1 MATAVVEPRIRGFI
15 CTTAHPAGCA
25 SNVNTQ
31 IQVARSA
38 RSARSDQTG
47 HAGQADEADQ
57 AVQPG
62 QPGQPG
68 RKNGAGPLRVL
79 VIGASTGYGLAARIA
94 AGAMYG
100 AGTVGVFFERESS
113 GTRCGTP
120 GFYNTAAYHR
130 YATENGLVSANV
142 NGDAYSHEIKRKT
155 VELVAARL
163 GQVDLVVYSLASPK
177 RTDPDTGETYQS
189 VLSPIGETYV
199 GKTIDLNREV
209 INEVTVEPASDEGI
223 RGTVGVM
230 GGDDLR
236 RWSEALLDAGLLADG
251 ARIVPFSYIGP
262 ALTWPIYRSGTI
274 GRAKE
279 HLEETTSEISRQL
292 ESTVG
297 GQAVVSVNKAVI
309 TQASAAI
316 PVVPLYISLLYRIM
330 RERGLHEDPIHQMVR
345 LFNDHIGPDRTPAL
359 DGEDRIR
366 LDDLELGDAVQQEI
380 DSVWPAITTDNFR
393 ALTDYDAYKRGFR
406 QLFGFEVGGV
416 AYEQPVELEAEI

>member
-1 MATAVVEPRIRGFI
+1 MAEAVVKPRIRGFI

-25 SNVNTQ
+25 SNVNAQ
-31 IQVARSA
+31 IQVAKAA
-38 RSARSDQTG
+38 RKD
-47 HAGQADEADQ
+47 
-57 AVQPG
+57 
-62 QPGQPG
+62 
-68 RKNGAGPLRVL
+68 GAGSLRVL

-100 AGTVGVFFERESS
+100 AGSVGVFFERESNGAKS
-113 GTRCGTP
+113 GTP

-155 VELVAARL
+155 LELVASRL
-163 GQVDLVVYSLASPK
+163 GKVDVVIYSLASPK
-177 RTDPDTGETYQS
+177 RTDPDTGEIYQS
-189 VLSPIGETYV
+189 VLNPIGETYV

-209 INEVTVEPASDEGI
+209 INEVTVEPATDEGI

-236 RWSEALLDAGLLADG
+236 RWSEALLEAGLLAEG

-262 ALTWPIYRSGTI
+262 VLTWPIYRSGTI

-279 HLEETTSEISRQL
+279 HLERTTKTIDGRL
-292 ESTVG
+292 RSTFG
-297 GQAVVSVNKAVI
+297 GRAMVSVNKAVI

-330 RERGLHEDPIHQMVR
+330 RERGVHEDPIQQMVR
-345 LFNDHIGPDRTPAL
+345 LFSDHVGPGGTPSV

-366 LDDLELGDAVQQEI
+366 LDDLELEASVQREI
-380 DSVWPAITTDNFR
+380 DTVWPTITTENFR

-406 QLFGFEVGGV
+406 QLFGFEVDGV
-416 AYEQPVELEAEI
+416 DYDEPVELEAAI

>member
-1 MATAVVEPRIRGFI
+1 MATAVIEPRIRGFI

-25 SNVNTQ
+25 SNVNAQ

-38 RSARSDQTG
+38 RSARSVQ
-47 HAGQADEADQ
+47 AGQADQ
-57 AVQPG
+57 
-62 QPGQPG
+62 
-68 RKNGAGPLRVL
+68 KNGAGPLRVL

-94 AGAMYG
+94 AGAMYD
-100 AGTVGVFFERESS
+100 AGTIGVFFERESS

-130 YATENGLVSANV
+130 YATESGLVSANV

-155 VELVAARL
+155 VELVASRL

-209 INEVTVEPASDEGI
+209 INEVTVDPASDEGI

-236 RWSEALLDAGLLADG
+236 RWSEALLDAELLADG

-279 HLEETTSEISRQL
+279 HLEQTTKAIDGRLRSS
-292 ESTVG
+292 VG
-297 GQAVVSVNKAVI
+297 GRAMVSVNKAVI

-330 RERGLHEDPIHQMVR
+330 RERSLHEDPIHQMVR
-345 LFNDHIGPDRTPAL
+345 LFNDHIGPGRTPAL
-359 DGEDRIR
+359 DEEDRIR
-366 LDDLELGDAVQQEI
+366 LDDLELGGPVQREI
-380 DSVWPAITTDNFR
+380 DSVWPTITTDNFR

-406 QLFGFEVGGV
+406 QLFGFEVDGV
-416 AYEQPVELEAEI
+416 SYDEPVELEAEI

>member
-1 MATAVVEPRIRGFI
+1 MAMAVVKPRIRGFI

-25 SNVNTQ
+25 SNVHAQ
-31 IQVARSA
+31 IRVARSA
-38 RSARSDQTG
+38 RRD
-47 HAGQADEADQ
+47 
-57 AVQPG
+57 
-62 QPGQPG
+62 
-68 RKNGAGPLRVL
+68 GAGPLRVL

-100 AGTVGVFFERESS
+100 AGTVGVFFERESTGS
-113 GTRCGTP
+113 KSGTP
-120 GFYNTAAYHR
+120 GFYNTAAFHR
-130 YATENGLVSANV
+130 YATENGLVSASV

-155 VELVAARL
+155 LELVASRL

-177 RTDPDTGETYQS
+177 RTDPDTGEVYQS

-209 INEVTVEPASDEGI
+209 VNEVTVEPASDEGI

-230 GGDDLR
+230 GGDDLS

-279 HLEETTSEISRQL
+279 HLERTT
-292 ESTVG
+292 
-297 GQAVVSVNKAVI
+297 QAIDGRLRSAVDGRAMVSVNKAVI

-330 RERGLHEDPIHQMVR
+330 RERGVHEDPIQQMVR
-345 LFNDHIGPDRTPAL
+345 LFRDHIGPGASPSV
-359 DGEDRIR
+359 DGEDRVR
-366 LDDLELGDAVQQEI
+366 LDDLELEAAIQQEI
-380 DSVWPAITTDNFR
+380 DAVWPAITTENFR

-406 QLFGFEVGGV
+406 QLFGFEVDGV
-416 AYEQPVELEAEI
+416 DYDEPVELEAAI

>member
-1 MATAVVEPRIRGFI
+1 MATAVIEPRIRGFI

-25 SNVNTQ
+25 SNVNAQ
-31 IQVARSA
+31 IQVARTA
-38 RSARSDQTG
+38 RPARPAHDEHDGQ
-47 HAGQADEADQ
+47 AGQA
-57 AVQPG
+57 
-62 QPGQPG
+62 G
-68 RKNGAGPLRVL
+68 RNNGAGPLRVL

-94 AGAMYG
+94 AGAMYC

-120 GFYNTAAYHR
+120 GFYNTAAYHT

-155 VELVAARL
+155 LEIVASL
-163 GQVDLVVYSLASPK
+163 LDQVDLVVYSLASPK

-199 GKTIDLNREV
+199 GKTIDLSREV

-230 GGDDLR
+230 GGDDLG
-236 RWSEALLDAGLLADG
+236 RWCEALLDAGLLADG

-279 HLEETTSEISRQL
+279 HLEQTTKAIDGRLRSS
-292 ESTVG
+292 VG
-297 GQAVVSVNKAVI
+297 GRAMVSVNKAVI

-345 LFNDHIGPDRTPAL
+345 LFNDHLGPGRTPAL

-366 LDDLELGDAVQQEI
+366 LDDLELGDSVQHEI
-380 DSVWPAITTDNFR
+380 DSVWPTITTDNFR

-406 QLFGFEVGGV
+406 QLFGFEVDGV
-416 AYEQPVELEAEI
+416 AYDEPVELEAEI

>member
-25 SNVNTQ
+25 SNVNAQ

-38 RSARSDQTG
+38 RPGQAGQVDQSSQTG
-47 HAGQADEADQ
+47 QSGQVDQ
-57 AVQPG
+57 SGRAT
-62 QPGQPG
+62 

-100 AGTVGVFFERESS
+100 AATVGVFFERESS

-120 GFYNTAAYHR
+120 GYYNTAAYQR

-155 VELVAARL
+155 VELVASRL
-163 GQVDLVVYSLASPK
+163 GQVDLVVYSLASPR
-177 RTDPDTGETYQS
+177 RTDPDTGETYQA

-209 INEVTVEPASDEGI
+209 ISEVTVEPASDEGI

-230 GGDDLR
+230 GGDDLH

-251 ARIVPFSYIGP
+251 ARFIPFSYIGP

-279 HLEETTSEISRQL
+279 HLEQTTKAIDGGLRSS
-292 ESTVG
+292 VG
-297 GQAVVSVNKAVI
+297 GKAMVSVNKAVI

-345 LFNDHIGPDRTPAL
+345 MFNDHIGPGRTPTL
-359 DGEDRIR
+359 DEENRIR
-366 LDDLELGDAVQQEI
+366 LDDLELGDSVQREI
-380 DSVWPAITTDNFR
+380 DSVWPTITTDNFR

-406 QLFGFEVGGV
+406 QLFGFEVDGV
-416 AYEQPVELEAEI
+416 AYDEPVELEAEI

>member
-1 MATAVVEPRIRGFI
+1 MAEAVVKPRIRGFI

-25 SNVNTQ
+25 SNVNAQ
-31 IQVARSA
+31 IQVAKAA
-38 RSARSDQTG
+38 RKD
-47 HAGQADEADQ
+47 
-57 AVQPG
+57 
-62 QPGQPG
+62 
-68 RKNGAGPLRVL
+68 GAGSLRVL
-79 VIGASTGYGLAARIA
+79 VIGASTGYGLAARVA

-100 AGTVGVFFERESS
+100 AGSVGVFFEREGNGAKS
-113 GTRCGTP
+113 GTP

-155 VELVAARL
+155 LDLVASRL
-163 GQVDLVVYSLASPK
+163 GKVDMVIYSLASPK
-177 RTDPDTGETYQS
+177 RTDPDTGVTYQS
-189 VLSPIGETYV
+189 VLNPIGETYV

-209 INEVTVEPASDEGI
+209 INEVTVEPATDEGI
-223 RGTVGVM
+223 HGTVGVM

-236 RWSEALLDAGLLADG
+236 RWSETLMEAGLLAEG

-279 HLEETTSEISRQL
+279 HLERTTKAIDGRL
-292 ESTVG
+292 RSTVG
-297 GQAVVSVNKAVI
+297 GRAMVSVNKAVI

-330 RERGLHEDPIHQMVR
+330 RERGVHEDPIQQMVR
-345 LFNDHIGPDRTPAL
+345 LFSDHVGPGGTPSV

-366 LDDLELGDAVQQEI
+366 LDDLELEASVQREI
-380 DSVWPAITTDNFR
+380 DTVWPTITTENFR

-406 QLFGFEVGGV
+406 QLFGFEVDGV
-416 AYEQPVELEAEI
+416 NYDEPVELEAAI

>member
-1 MATAVVEPRIRGFI
+1 MAEAVVKPRIRGFI

-25 SNVNTQ
+25 SNVKAQ
-31 IQVARSA
+31 IQVAEAA
-38 RSARSDQTG
+38 RKD
-47 HAGQADEADQ
+47 
-57 AVQPG
+57 
-62 QPGQPG
+62 
-68 RKNGAGPLRVL
+68 GAGSLRVL

-100 AGTVGVFFERESS
+100 AGSVGVFFERESNGAKS
-113 GTRCGTP
+113 GTP

-142 NGDAYSHEIKRKT
+142 NGDAYSHEIKRET
-155 VELVAARL
+155 LELVASRL
-163 GQVDLVVYSLASPK
+163 GKVDVVIYSLASPK
-177 RTDPDTGETYQS
+177 RTDPDTGEIYQS
-189 VLSPIGETYV
+189 VLNPIGETYV

-209 INEVTVEPASDEGI
+209 INEVTMEPATDEGI

-236 RWSEALLDAGLLADG
+236 RWSEALLEAGLLAEG

-262 ALTWPIYRSGTI
+262 VLTWPIYRSGTI

-279 HLEETTSEISRQL
+279 HLERTTKTIDGRL
-292 ESTVG
+292 RSTFG
-297 GQAVVSVNKAVI
+297 GRAMVSVNKAVI
-309 TQASAAI
+309 TQASTAI

-330 RERGLHEDPIHQMVR
+330 RERGVHEDPIQQMVR
-345 LFNDHIGPDRTPAL
+345 LFSDHVGPGGTPSV

-366 LDDLELGDAVQQEI
+366 LDDLELEASVQREI
-380 DSVWPAITTDNFR
+380 DTVWPTITTENFR

-406 QLFGFEVGGV
+406 QLFGFEVDGV
-416 AYEQPVELEAEI
+416 DYDEPVELEAAI

>member
-1 MATAVVEPRIRGFI
+1 MAKAVVKPRIRGFI

-25 SNVNTQ
+25 SNVNAQ
-31 IQVARSA
+31 IQVAEAA
-38 RSARSDQTG
+38 RKD
-47 HAGQADEADQ
+47 
-57 AVQPG
+57 
-62 QPGQPG
+62 
-68 RKNGAGPLRVL
+68 GAGSLRVL
-79 VIGASTGYGLAARIA
+79 VIGASTGYGLAARVA

-100 AGTVGVFFERESS
+100 AGTVGVFFERESNGAKS
-113 GTRCGTP
+113 GTP
-120 GFYNTAAYHR
+120 GFYNTSAFHR

-155 VELVAARL
+155 LELVASRL
-163 GQVDLVVYSLASPK
+163 GKVDVVIYSLASPK

-189 VLSPIGETYV
+189 VLNPIGETYV

-223 RGTVGVM
+223 HGTVGVM

-236 RWSEALLDAGLLADG
+236 LWSEALLDAGLLAEG

-279 HLEETTSEISRQL
+279 HLERTTKTIDGRLRSS
-292 ESTVG
+292 VDG
-297 GQAVVSVNKAVI
+297 KAMVSVNKAVI

-330 RERGLHEDPIHQMVR
+330 RERGVHEDPIQQMVR
-345 LFNDHIGPDRTPAL
+345 LLRDHVGLAGTPSV

-366 LDDLELGDAVQQEI
+366 LDDLELESSIQREIDAV
-380 DSVWPAITTDNFR
+380 WPTITTENFR
-393 ALTDYDAYKRGFR
+393 TLTDYDAYKRGFR
-406 QLFGFEVGGV
+406 QLFGFEVDGV
-416 AYEQPVELEAEI
+416 DYDKPVELAAEI

>member
-1 MATAVVEPRIRGFI
+1 MAEAVVKPRIRGFI
-15 CTTAHPAGCA
+15 CTTSHPAGCA
-25 SNVNTQ
+25 SNVNAQ
-31 IQVARSA
+31 IQVAEAA
-38 RSARSDQTG
+38 RKD
-47 HAGQADEADQ
+47 
-57 AVQPG
+57 
-62 QPGQPG
+62 
-68 RKNGAGPLRVL
+68 GAGSLRVL

-100 AGTVGVFFERESS
+100 AGSVGVFFERESNGAKS
-113 GTRCGTP
+113 GTP

-155 VELVAARL
+155 LELVASRL
-163 GQVDLVVYSLASPK
+163 GKVDVVIYSLASPK
-177 RTDPDTGETYQS
+177 RTDPDTGEIYQS
-189 VLSPIGETYV
+189 VLNPVGETYV

-209 INEVTVEPASDEGI
+209 INEVTVEPATDEGI

-236 RWSEALLDAGLLADG
+236 RWSEALLEAGLLAEG

-262 ALTWPIYRSGTI
+262 VLTWPIYRSGTI

-279 HLEETTSEISRQL
+279 HLERTTKTIDGRL
-292 ESTVG
+292 RSTVG
-297 GQAVVSVNKAVI
+297 GRAMVSVNKAVI

-330 RERGLHEDPIHQMVR
+330 RERGVHEDPIQQMVR
-345 LFNDHIGPDRTPAL
+345 LFSDHVGPGGTPSV

-366 LDDLELGDAVQQEI
+366 LDNLELEASVQREI
-380 DSVWPAITTDNFR
+380 DTVWPSITTENFR

-406 QLFGFEVGGV
+406 QLFGFEVDGV
-416 AYEQPVELEAEI
+416 DYDEPVELEAAI